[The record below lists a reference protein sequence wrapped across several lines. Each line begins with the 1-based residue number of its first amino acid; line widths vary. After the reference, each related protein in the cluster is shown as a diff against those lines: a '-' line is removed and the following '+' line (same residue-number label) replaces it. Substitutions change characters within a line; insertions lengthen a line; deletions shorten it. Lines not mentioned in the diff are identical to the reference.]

1 MNLPPLVPGARVLV
15 LWSDGRQYPA
25 TVQALAQGYAQVVW
39 DASSTMAWV
48 GIPTLSPLPQSA
60 APQPAPSAP
69 APSWQPHPAYARPAP
84 QPQGQQPTPQQGQQV
99 SPQGQQTS
107 TPRPPQAPETAGTP
121 PSVAPP
127 TKQASAAPQPA
138 GEARPPP
145 PVINPAPAREIVV
158 AREVVVTSPEPR
170 PMGEKIMGLPRGLV
184 YEPTGSGSGSGKA
197 FFFLFGFSA
206 ASDTDLSMRMTDIDH
221 IGDDVAALR
230 AAGFRVV
237 VDLHGDLAGL
247 SAALTNKHP
256 DADGALTAGVF
267 WGGHGSEDGT
277 IGTFDGDHIAPEKL
291 PVGVPKIGTVKLF
304 VMSACNAGAHQGRW
318 QKAIGSQ
325 ATVIGWGAPITNQRA
340 IQFLTPDES
349 SSKGFDD
356 LLERHLGVKRVQDD
370 APLVEVRQLSLEHE
384 DRIATLNLSF
394 DELIAGVGQRML
406 GQIERGKGGEAYI
419 TVRTPPSK
427 DYPEGAALL
436 EQGKSSI
443 KHSLWG

>member
-1 MNLPPLVPGARVLV
+1 M
-15 LWSDGRQYPA
+15 
-25 TVQALAQGYAQVVW
+25 
-39 DASSTMAWV
+39 
-48 GIPTLSPLPQSA
+48 
-60 APQPAPSAP
+60 
-69 APSWQPHPAYARPAP
+69 
-84 QPQGQQPTPQQGQQV
+84 
-99 SPQGQQTS
+99 
-107 TPRPPQAPETAGTP
+107 
-121 PSVAPP
+121 
-127 TKQASAAPQPA
+127 
-138 GEARPPP
+138 
-145 PVINPAPAREIVV
+145 
-158 AREVVVTSPEPR
+158 
-170 PMGEKIMGLPRGLV
+170 
-184 YEPTGSGSGSGKA
+184 
-197 FFFLFGFSA
+197 
-206 ASDTDLSMRMTDIDH
+206 
-221 IGDDVAALR
+221 
-230 AAGFRVV
+230 V

-427 DYPEGAALL
+427 DYPDRPRSQNVRVDAMGSGDSWVLISSLVGPYSDALDL
-436 EQGKSSI
+436 AKAMRVVTP
-443 KHSLWG
+443 SLHIRVALANVSPTNQEFVIVETIFRRRRLDPQTLVINILSVGVYADKIEDLFFGSDRH